1 MTPAICVLV
10 QVVNS
15 SHVSRHNREESYR
28 CFVYQQR
35 HNGYLLSQS
44 AGANCNLYTATE
56 GYRTMTLTKC
66 EILFIFQTYLS
77 HFRYVQST
85 LTISMSV
92 REEEHSCQ
100 FPSWLTEHRRY
111 HSLGG
116 RTSYSTN
123 PAATVLSIHKVI
135 SFYLTTFIWSFGNA
149 FYLFPITSSL
159 LYHDASTWSSSF
171 LVITFLTILQN

>member
-1 MTPAICVLV
+1 MTPTICVLV
-10 QVVNS
+10 QVLNS

-77 HFRYVQST
+77 HFRYVQSKLT
-85 LTISMSV
+85 LSTSV

-123 PAATVLSIHKVI
+123 PAATVLTIHQVL
-135 SFYLTTFIWSFGNA
+135 YCA
-149 FYLFPITSSL
+149 VLFCTVPPPCS
-159 LYHDASTWSSSF
+159 ASTRSSH
-171 LVITFLTILQN
+171 LI

>member
-1 MTPAICVLV
+1 M
-10 QVVNS
+10 
-15 SHVSRHNREESYR
+15 SRHNREESFR

-85 LTISMSV
+85 LTLSTSV

-116 RTSYSTN
+116 GTSYSTN
-123 PAATVLSIHKVI
+123 PAATVLTIHQVLYCTVLYCHRAQHPPGDLI
-135 SFYLTTFIWSFGNA
+135 LSENFYLVIWQRF
-149 FYLFPITSSL
+149 LSL
-159 LYHDASTWSSSF
+159 PYYVL
-171 LVITFLTILQN
+171 LTLS